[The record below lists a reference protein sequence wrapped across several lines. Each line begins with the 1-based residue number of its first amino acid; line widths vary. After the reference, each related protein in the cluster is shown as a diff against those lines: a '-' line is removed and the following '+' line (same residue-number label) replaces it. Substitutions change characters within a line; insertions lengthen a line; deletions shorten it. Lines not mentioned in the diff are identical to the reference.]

1 MSSTITFDIDITF
14 HKGQRSR
21 DATVST
27 LDNVSFASW
36 DDGDSASFTAQDGD
50 FELWN
55 VDQEE
60 QRAALERFEMQK
72 HESTRSFSES
82 SSNTS
87 FLDDE
92 ETIEVYPGCSLPL
105 TGTEETWTAINN
117 GYFNIAQCIGCQED
131 LGCVVKASF
140 VVCSCCT
147 TISPVES
154 DSPIDLSTHTSSSTT
169 ELVGMGIKTSDIQ
182 EHFKNGI

>member
-1 MSSTITFDIDITF
+1 MSLIFDFDKTF
-14 HKGQRSR
+14 HQEQQCSR
-21 DATVST
+21 DVTEST
-27 LDNVSFASW
+27 MENASFASLDE
-36 DDGDSASFTAQDGD
+36 DDLASFTAQQDGD

-60 QRAALERFEMQK
+60 QRAALERY
-72 HESTRSFSES
+72 ESARSCLSES
-82 SSNTS
+82 SRSNTS
-87 FLDDE
+87 FLNNE
-92 ETIEVYPGCSLPL
+92 ESIEVYPGYSLPL
-105 TGTEETWTAINN
+105 KGTEETWAAINN
-117 GYFNIAQCIGCQED
+117 GYFNITQCIGCQED

-154 DSPIDLSTHTSSSTT
+154 DKSPMDLSNHTTTSTTT

-182 EHFKNGI
+182 DHFKNEI